1 MLKQQT
7 GIDLADGK
15 RLLAYSRLIRRV
27 RDVGAASFAEYLD
40 LAEGRLDERTKF
52 ISALTTNVTDFF
64 REPYHFE
71 ELKRTL
77 PELTRGR
84 DALNVWSSASSTG
97 EEPWS
102 IAMTIAQAQP
112 SLTWKVLA
120 TDIDEEVVTFARRGE
135 YPIERV
141 KSVPTDLRT
150 RYFQRD
156 RTFENARVRDELRQH
171 LWFAQLNLLEQWPMK
186 TLFDVIFCRNV
197 LIYFDAETR
206 ARVVARLANQLRVG
220 GVLMLGHSEALLGVL
235 PILEP
240 CGKTTFRRVAARGAS

>member
-1 MLKQQT
+1 
-7 GIDLADGK
+7 
-15 RLLAYSRLIRRV
+15 
-27 RDVGAASFAEYLD
+27 
-40 LAEGRLDERTKF
+40 
-52 ISALTTNVTDFF
+52 
-64 REPYHFE
+64 
-71 ELKRTL
+71 
-77 PELTRGR
+77 
-84 DALNVWSSASSTG
+84 VWSSASSTG